1 MMGPSFG
8 YTNPHHGCGATEAS
22 AHEGLRMSSTT
33 MFRFVPACLCACL
46 LAAGCSKPKAEPT
59 APAAPDEAEALATFD
74 ASELLAA
81 PKAAADPAKALV
93 TVNGEGLTY
102 GAADTMTR
110 RMLAA
115 QGATAEQMYAIMQQ
129 MGDSSRDDIADQF
142 IVATLLKQEA
152 VARKID
158 VSDAELD
165 SAVSK
170 LTARLPPDTDL
181 QTALKRM
188 GMTEEQFRKD
198 IRDNERIRKLFDSET
213 EQVPTASDEEI
224 AAFYNENAARFT
236 QGEEV
241 TARHILIGAQDVDD
255 AEKAKA
261 KAKAEELR
269 KQLVEGADFAAL
281 AAANSDCPS
290 KAEGGSLGS
299 FGRGRMVPAF
309 EQAAFALATNAIS
322 EVVETPFG
330 FHIIQVTDRSE
341 GGKKSL
347 EEVREQIAEQ
357 LARKKKNEVFESL
370 IEGLRAKAT
379 IVQDKPAEAETE
391 EAAEVPAA
399 VTSEPV
405 ATPAE
410 ATPAEAEEAPAAA
423 EEAPAKAEEA
433 PAKAEEAPAAAA
445 VPAKEEEPAA
455 ANAPAKAEEDPAA
468 VEAAPAAAEAKAAVE
483 APAAAEAAPAK
494 AEAAPAAVEAPA
506 TAEEAPAAKAEEAAP
521 AAAAEAPAAE

>member
-1 MMGPSFG
+1 
-8 YTNPHHGCGATEAS
+8 
-22 AHEGLRMSSTT
+22 MSSTT

-59 APAAPDEAEALATFD
+59 APAAAEEAEALATFD

-81 PKAAADPAKALV
+81 PKAAVDPAKALV
-93 TVNGEGLTY
+93 TVNGESLTY
-102 GAADTMTR
+102 GEADTMMR
-110 RMLAA
+110 RMLTA
-115 QGATAEQMYAIMQQ
+115 QGAPAEQMDAIVQQ
-129 MGDSSRDDIADQF
+129 MGDSIRNDIADQF
-142 IVATLLKQEA
+142 VVATLLKQEA
-152 VARKID
+152 VARKIE

-165 SAVSK
+165 SAVSN

-181 QTALKRM
+181 QSALKRM
-188 GMTEEQFRKD
+188 GLTEEQFRKD
-198 IRDNERIRKLFDSET
+198 IRNNESIRKLFENET
-213 EQVPTASDEEI
+213 EKVPAASDEEI

-236 QGEEV
+236 EGEEV
-241 TARHILIGAQDVDD
+241 TARHILIDTRETDEDG
-255 AEKAKA
+255 KAKA
-261 KAKAEELR
+261 KVKAEELR

-322 EVVETPFG
+322 EVVETDFG

-347 EEVREQIAEQ
+347 EEVREQIADQ

-379 IVQDKPAEAETE
+379 IVQDAETD
-391 EAAEVPAA
+391 EAAEAPVA
-399 VTSEPV
+399 VTSEPIAV
-405 ATPAE
+405 PEEAPAE
-410 ATPAEAEEAPAAA
+410 AEEAPAAEEEEAPAAEEEEAPAAA
-423 EEAPAKAEEA
+423 EEAPVKAEEA
-433 PAKAEEAPAAAA
+433 PAKAEEAPVAEAAPAEEAA
-445 VPAKEEEPAA
+445 PAA
-455 ANAPAKAEEDPAA
+455 AEAPAKAEEAPAA
-468 VEAAPAAAEAKAAVE
+468 VEAAPAAVE
-483 APAAAEAAPAK
+483 AP
-494 AEAAPAAVEAPA
+494 
-506 TAEEAPAAKAEEAAP
+506 AKAEEAAP